1 MSILKQDST
10 NRGYAISG
18 VTSTLYGIYFAN
30 LAAYVSGRLVG
41 DWVYPLQYDSFKEFA
56 EAIREATKDGTEY
69 ADEIAVH
76 DYDNFP
82 DMGEYPDHES
92 IYNLAHAIDES
103 YLDDEIL
110 IKYFNDFYGY
120 DLEELA
126 ENIQDIESAFIG
138 EFGGFRDFAD
148 ETADETIKCIVNKD
162 AQQFVFNNFDYE
174 GYARDLEYS
183 YNVITLDN
191 YKVAIFDQQ

>member
-1 MSILKQDST
+1 METVKEKKKNEGFGGFKPLTK
-10 NRGYAISG
+10 YG
-18 VTSTLYGIYFAN
+18 VYFAN
-30 LAAYVSGRLVG
+30 LSAYNSGRLVG
-41 DWVYPLQYDSFKEFA
+41 KLVYPLLYDSFEDFA
-56 EAIREATKDGTEY
+56 EAIKEATKDGTEY

-82 DMGEYPDHES
+82 NMGEYPDHEN

-103 YLDDEIL
+103 HLDDDVL
-110 IKYFNDFYGY
+110 IKYYKDYYGY

-126 ENIQDIESAFIG
+126 DYISDIEDAYIG
-138 EFGGFRDFAD
+138 VYESFEEYANEIAD
-148 ETADETIKCIVNKD
+148 SGIESLVNKD
-162 AQQFVFNNFDYE
+162 AQQFVFNNFDYDKH
-174 GYARDLEYS
+174 ARDLEYS